1 MQLQQ
6 SSRIDLVDLKAQ
18 IVKRLG
24 VERSKLYF
32 YYLDRFLSQKLN
44 KVEFDKLCCR
54 VLGRENLSLHNQLIR
69 SILKNAFQAKIPPP
83 SISQDPKSS
92 LKREDGHEQSLSV
105 IPNQTPNVSVW
116 SNGVLPLSPRKVRS
130 GIRDRKFKDRPS
142 PLGPNGKV
150 DCSSHSASIEESG
163 RKVIRENG
171 ELTPRDYPRPFQHIR
186 SVTQPP
192 EDEKEGSTQQ
202 SVNKYRVHGKDQTL
216 VPVLEERE
224 DVEQVHFLDSARNS
238 LVAPLGIPFCSPS
251 IGGSTRSFPVGS
263 NSDYVSCYDYGQLF
277 DSETLKKRMEQIA
290 VGQGMEGVSQDC
302 ANILNSSLDVYLK
315 QLIRSCVDLVGARSG
330 NVPRG
335 HPLQKLQVPGRVS
348 IGMSS
353 SKNHL
358 ATRGS
363 SSVVGGM
370 QEETSPCSISLLD
383 FKAAMELNPR
393 QLGEDWPLQ
402 LEKIS
407 MRSYEG

>member
-32 YYLDRFLSQKLN
+32 YHLDRFLSQKLN

-83 SISQDPKSS
+83 SISPDPKSS
-92 LKREDGHEQSLSV
+92 LRREDGHEQSLSV
-105 IPNQTPNVSVW
+105 IPNQNPNVSVW

-150 DCSSHSASIEESG
+150 DCLSHSAGIEESG
-163 RKVIRENG
+163 RKVVRENG
-171 ELTPRDYPRPFQHIR
+171 ELTPRDYQRPLQHIR
-186 SVTQPP
+186 SVTRPP
-192 EDEKEGSTQQ
+192 EDETEGSIQQ
-202 SVNKYRVHGKDQTL
+202 PINKYRVHGKDQTL

-224 DVEQVHFLDSARNS
+224 DVEQVHILDSARNP

-251 IGGSTRSFPVGS
+251 IGGGTRSFPVGS
-263 NSDYVSCYDYGQLF
+263 NGDYASCYDYGQLF
-277 DSETLKKRMEQIA
+277 DSETLKKRIEQIA
-290 VGQGMEGVSQDC
+290 AGQGIGGVSQDC

-315 QLIRSCVDLVGARSG
+315 QLIRSCVELVGARSG
-330 NVPRG
+330 NPKG

-348 IGMSS
+348 MGMSQ

-370 QEETSPCSISLLD
+370 QEESSPSSISLLD
-383 FKAAMELNPR
+383 FKTAMELNPQ
-393 QLGEDWPLQ
+393 QLGEDWPLL

-407 MRSYEG
+407 MRSYEE

>member
-6 SSRIDLVDLKAQ
+6 SSRIDLVDLKTQ
-18 IVKRLG
+18 VVKRLG

-83 SISQDPKSS
+83 SICQDPQSS
-92 LKREDGHEQSLSV
+92 LRREDGHEQSLSV
-105 IPNQTPNVSVW
+105 IPNQNPNVSVW

-150 DCSSHSASIEESG
+150 DCLSHSAGTEESG

-171 ELTPRDYPRPFQHIR
+171 ELTPRNYQRPLQHIR
-186 SVTQPP
+186 SVTRPP
-192 EDEKEGSTQQ
+192 EDEKEGSIQQ
-202 SVNKYRVHGKDQTL
+202 PISKYRVHGKDQTL

-224 DVEQVHFLDSARNS
+224 DMEQVHILDSARNP

-251 IGGSTRSFPVGS
+251 IGGGTRSLPVGS
-263 NSDYVSCYDYGQLF
+263 NGDYVSCYDYGQLF

-290 VGQGMEGVSQDC
+290 AGQGIGGVSQEC

-315 QLIRSCVDLVGARSG
+315 QLIRSCVELVGARSV
-330 NVPRG
+330 NVPKG

-348 IGMSS
+348 IGMSP

-370 QEETSPCSISLLD
+370 QEESSPCSISVLD
-383 FKAAMELNPR
+383 FKAAMELKPQ
-393 QLGEDWPLQ
+393 QLGEDWPLL